1 MRNIIFTCTTLALL
15 ALAPIPQEVPTLVVG
30 SIAPPIDS
38 LELVQGELVSNPKV
52 RVVEFWATWCGPC
65 KQSIPHINELYQSQQ
80 PNGLEVIGVSDET
93 RAKVEP
99 FVRKQGSQMSY
110 TVALDSGKK
119 VSSAYMQAAGQNGI
133 PCAFVIGQNNKIVY
147 IGHPMDPEFTNA
159 VKLSLTGR
167 YDPKL
172 SKQAAPL
179 LDAARNAIKAKNFKD
194 GYRRFDEVVALDPM
208 IFSDIALEK
217 YRVMLNDEKNTV
229 GAKNYAKEMSA
240 AFVAAG
246 DTVALR
252 DLALTLSSD
261 PRVSIY
267 DNDLALAA
275 AEAMLKSSS
284 SSDPSANATLASVHY
299 ARGDFAKAVE
309 AQKKAMRLA
318 SPIAKSSYKPTLD
331 AYELAVKRGVKVA
344 VPVAAVPQPATAKP
358 TTVPATVP
366 VGTP

>member
-1 MRNIIFTCTTLALL
+1 MRNIIFTCTTLVLL

-52 RVVEFWATWCGPC
+52 RVVEFWATRFAAC
-65 KQSIPHINELYQSQQ
+65 KKSIPHINELYQSQQ
-80 PNGLEVIGVSDET
+80 QNGLEVIGVSDET
-93 RAKVEP
+93 REKVEP
-99 FVRKQGSQMSY
+99 FVRMQGSQMSY

-119 VSSAYMQAAGQNGI
+119 VSSAYMQAAGKEI

-147 IGHPMDPEFTNA
+147 IGLPMDPEFTNA
-159 VKLSLTGR
+159 VKRSLIGR
-167 YDPKL
+167 FDPKL
-172 SKQAAPL
+172 SKQAAPK
-179 LDAARNAIKAKNFKD
+179 LDAAHNAIKAKNFKD
-194 GYRRFDEVVALDPM
+194 GYKRFDEVIELDPM
-208 IFSDIALEK
+208 IFSEISLEK

-229 GAKNYAKEMSA
+229 GAKNYAKEMFA

-246 DTVALR
+246 DTFALR

-309 AQKKAMRLA
+309 AQKKAMRVA

-344 VPVAAVPQPATAKP
+344 VPVAAVPQPATATP